1 MKYRPCSSP
10 PHLFERKNS
19 VKDRAVTDT
28 RKSEDRRHTS
38 MPVFTKEKPSQMKIK
53 NALSLRGTLTVPGDK
68 SISHRSVMLGAIAEG
83 DTVVHGFLYSADCLA
98 TIDCFRRMGVKIE
111 ELRGEAGEN
120 VLIVHGRGRRGLKA
134 PDESLDAMNSGT
146 TVRLLSGILAG
157 QSFSSPG
164 RTVLQLLHKGR
175 RLSLKAPDETH
186 HRAPPG
192 NGCPHRFGK

>member
-1 MKYRPCSSP
+1 MLGRPTLEIIYSRSP

-83 DTVVHGFLYSADCLA
+83 DTVVHGFLSSADCLA

-120 VLIVHGRGRRGLKA
+120 VLIVHAAEPPSGFYPESWQDSPSA
-134 PDESLDAMNSGT
+134 PT
-146 TVRLLSGILAG
+146 
-157 QSFSSPG
+157 
-164 RTVLQLLHKGR
+164 
-175 RLSLKAPDETH
+175 
-186 HRAPPG
+186 
-192 NGCPHRFGK
+192 

>member
-1 MKYRPCSSP
+1 
-10 PHLFERKNS
+10 
-19 VKDRAVTDT
+19 
-28 RKSEDRRHTS
+28 
-38 MPVFTKEKPSQMKIK
+38 MKIK

-134 PDESLDAMNSGT
+134 PDESLDAMESW
-146 TVRLLSGILAG
+146 
-157 QSFSSPG
+157 QDSP
-164 RTVLQLLHKGR
+164 
-175 RLSLKAPDETH
+175 SAPT
-186 HRAPPG
+186 
-192 NGCPHRFGK
+192 